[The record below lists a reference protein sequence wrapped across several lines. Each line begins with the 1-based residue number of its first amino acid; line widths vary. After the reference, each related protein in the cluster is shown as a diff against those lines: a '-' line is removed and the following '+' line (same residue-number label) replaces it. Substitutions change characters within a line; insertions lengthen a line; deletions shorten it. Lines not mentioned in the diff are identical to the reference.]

1 MGEDGIC
8 PKCGG
13 LAVWKANELQTEVIP
28 NGTPMGPR
36 SHTQMY
42 GFYGGSPWAGAF
54 KHDKMDFT
62 NKSMGDSI
70 EEMNQECGINR

>member
-1 MGEDGIC
+1 MGRLRLCNGCRQWYESKRAQC
-8 PKCGG
+8 PYCDYIRPIR
-13 LAVWKANELQTEVIP
+13 AATI
-28 NGTPMGPR
+28 
-36 SHTQMY
+36 SY